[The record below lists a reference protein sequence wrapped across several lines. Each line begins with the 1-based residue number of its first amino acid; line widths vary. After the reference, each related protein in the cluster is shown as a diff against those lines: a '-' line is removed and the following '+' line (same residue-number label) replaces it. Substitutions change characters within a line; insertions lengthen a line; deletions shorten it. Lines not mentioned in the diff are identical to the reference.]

1 VKESLQYNTYC
12 RLPSFADFIGCRML
26 YLYFIKFPLYKECN
40 LAEVSDIK
48 EKIDLVE
55 YVLRHVPLQKS
66 GQNFKANCPFHQEKT
81 PSFYVFPD
89 KQTWR
94 CFGACADG
102 GDVFN
107 FVMKSQNLEFS
118 DALSQLAD
126 ETGIILRVRNVEET
140 QKKETSKSINQASYE
155 FFCECL
161 QSSSGSKALE
171 YLANRD
177 VDQDTIKS
185 FGIGYSLSDNKSL
198 IQKLRQIGYQDD
210 DMITAGICRRNDDG
224 SMSEVFRGRLMIP
237 IRIRNGDVVG
247 FGARTLEDR
256 QPKYLNSPQTDIF
269 DKSKILY
276 GIDKSFQSIKK
287 EGTIVIV
294 EGYMDV
300 IRAHKH
306 GYTNVVASM
315 GTALTR
321 NQVEQIKV
329 MADNVVMGLD
339 SDAAGQQATLRN
351 LDSAWKVFQ
360 MDKLSVKR
368 TTRDIFRASK
378 NPVIKI
384 ALMPHGEDPD
394 DVIRRSTA
402 EWDSILENAKP
413 MFLYLL
419 ESLGEM
425 YGTETPNA
433 KNQLVEALG
442 PIIYSVSNPIE
453 QDQYVESLRQYLNI
467 RESTLLAA
475 LRNIKPA
482 QKTYSSGV
490 SYDSKNNNQQNEYV
504 VNDPLE
510 AFCLKMIAG
519 LQLQEEEYVAVK
531 EEYFTTPENKT
542 LLNMVKTHRVNEL
555 EQLDSSNLT
564 NAWEYVQNQKIPP
577 MNLSE
582 QKEALEQAI
591 RRLEDRYLK
600 NIKSEEGLRFVDESF
615 EVLYS
620 ESNSI
625 LTTNERI
632 KYNQRSKLKKQI

>member
-1 VKESLQYNTYC
+1 
-12 RLPSFADFIGCRML
+12 
-26 YLYFIKFPLYKECN
+26 
-40 LAEVSDIK
+40 
-48 EKIDLVE
+48 
-55 YVLRHVPLQKS
+55 
-66 GQNFKANCPFHQEKT
+66 
-81 PSFYVFPD
+81 
-89 KQTWR
+89 
-94 CFGACADG
+94 
-102 GDVFN
+102 
-107 FVMKSQNLEFS
+107 
-118 DALSQLAD
+118 
-126 ETGIILRVRNVEET
+126 
-140 QKKETSKSINQASYE
+140 
-155 FFCECL
+155 
-161 QSSSGSKALE
+161 
-171 YLANRD
+171 
-177 VDQDTIKS
+177 
-185 FGIGYSLSDNKSL
+185 
-198 IQKLRQIGYQDD
+198 
-210 DMITAGICRRNDDG
+210 
-224 SMSEVFRGRLMIP
+224 
-237 IRIRNGDVVG
+237 
-247 FGARTLEDR
+247 
-256 QPKYLNSPQTDIF
+256 
-269 DKSKILY
+269 
-276 GIDKSFQSIKK
+276 
-287 EGTIVIV
+287 
-294 EGYMDV
+294 
-300 IRAHKH
+300 
-306 GYTNVVASM
+306 
-315 GTALTR
+315 
-321 NQVEQIKV
+321 
-329 MADNVVMGLD
+329 
-339 SDAAGQQATLRN
+339 
-351 LDSAWKVFQ
+351 
-360 MDKLSVKR
+360 
-368 TTRDIFRASK
+368 
-378 NPVIKI
+378 
-384 ALMPHGEDPD
+384 
-394 DVIRRSTA
+394 
-402 EWDSILENAKP
+402 
-413 MFLYLL
+413 
-419 ESLGEM
+419 M

>member
-1 VKESLQYNTYC
+1 
-12 RLPSFADFIGCRML
+12 ML

>member
-1 VKESLQYNTYC
+1 
-12 RLPSFADFIGCRML
+12 
-26 YLYFIKFPLYKECN
+26 

>member
-1 VKESLQYNTYC
+1 
-12 RLPSFADFIGCRML
+12 M
-26 YLYFIKFPLYKECN
+26 
-40 LAEVSDIK
+40 AEVSDIK

>member
-1 VKESLQYNTYC
+1 
-12 RLPSFADFIGCRML
+12 M
-26 YLYFIKFPLYKECN
+26 
-40 LAEVSDIK
+40 AEVSDIK

-177 VDQDTIKS
+177 VDQDTINS

-210 DMITAGICRRNDDG
+210 DMIAAGICRRNDDG

-378 NPVIKI
+378 NPEIKI

-467 RESTLLAA
+467 REATLLAA

-482 QKTYSSGV
+482 QKSYSSDV

-510 AFCLKMIAG
+510 AFCLKMISS
-519 LQLQEEEYVAVK
+519 LQLHEEDYMAVK

-542 LLNMVKTHRVNEL
+542 LLNMVKTDRVNEL